1 MTSAQPSWLHGTE
14 PGRQVVA
21 LGFALVLSA
30 VAVDYLLGGEL
41 SLFFD
46 LCFVTLCLY
55 LAVRVELPSLH
66 LAAILP
72 PVLMLTVLVM
82 LGVVAP
88 QAVAR
93 PEDGVVQTVVT
104 GLTHHSVALVAG
116 WALALIAFEGRRR
129 GAFSDWGREEG

>member
-1 MTSAQPSWLHGTE
+1 M
-14 PGRQVVA
+14 A

-30 VAVDYLLGGEL
+30 VAVDYLLGEEL

-46 LCFVTLCLY
+46 LCFVTVCLY
-55 LAVRVELPSLH
+55 LAVRVELSSLH

-72 PVLMLTVLVM
+72 PVLLLTVLIL
-82 LGVVAP
+82 LGLIAP
-88 QAVAR
+88 QVVAR
-93 PEDGVVQTVVT
+93 PQDGVVQTVVT

-129 GAFSDWGREEG
+129 GAFDAWGRGEE